1 MTQDSFW
8 RSNPRDMIIRAHGL
22 GQLAERLEAEQIDGA
37 WNDGTFVAFP
47 VLLAL
52 AAEIGLKAW
61 YRIEGNPGPKTHD
74 LLKLFD
80 GLGENTQTRL
90 DVAYIRGPMRLWY
103 IKRRLANSSIV
114 ERYPLT
120 ITFAAMH
127 RMSELSRY
135 EPITLNR
142 YLESRQNY
150 LLSEF
155 IENAPLQFV
164 DEIASEITGQEF
176 MPPGIRT
183 AGR

>member
-80 GLGENTQTRL
+80 GLGENTQ
-90 DVAYIRGPMRLWY
+90 
-103 IKRRLANSSIV
+103 RRLEDKMPEIPSDI
-114 ERYPLT
+114 
-120 ITFAAMH
+120 
-127 RMSELSRY
+127 
-135 EPITLNR
+135 PIWPA
-142 YLESRQNY
+142 Y
-150 LLSEF
+150 
-155 IENAPLQFV
+155 
-164 DEIASEITGQEF
+164 
-176 MPPGIRT
+176 PGIRDALRQNKDVFTEWRYAHEHDGLIAQT
-183 AGR
+183 AFLKTALKAIVDTYFVEMPSENRLKG